1 MIASHFSNI
10 TKKERKKERKGKKKL
25 LPINDFYFDFYFIF
39 LTKRLGNFWENELC
53 SVIFD

>member
-10 TKKERKKERKGKKKL
+10 RKKERKKEREKKL

-39 LTKRLGNFWENELC
+39 MTKRLGNFWENELC